1 MGVRNCFYRKK
12 LFGQALGV
20 SFILAFLSLLS
31 QGVFASAST
40 ATSPISG
47 DEFGIADSTP
57 ARYSNAAT
65 VRANTDDWAGATN
78 PENQTDQLE
87 EHSDAADDVIG
98 VQPVASQPEENMNN
112 SKSEHDEKIIF
123 HANTPLT
130 PPPENLVVAVNE
142 TSPSDISSTVDRENP
157 DEKKTAPGPRT
168 SSEGTIGKSLL
179 FTAGGVAAVGVA
191 IAAGGGSGS
200 DSSSD
205 PAASAPGQ
213 TSTNDTTVI
222 NLSNLVR
229 IGDDEDYNANHPD
242 HFQVSR
248 PTGLSWSDTF
258 NIDNVDNVKSAK
270 FRYTVAASKVGNP
283 VYVNGKFV
291 EGLCNPGNMAWIKQ
305 ECSMDITDF
314 IHMGS
319 NEIKIKCAIDPSDTE
334 TPYDDVELYN
344 LRIELR
350 H

>member
-1 MGVRNCFYRKK
+1 MEVRTCFYQKK

-31 QGVFASAST
+31 QGVFASATT

-47 DEFGIADSTP
+47 DGFNIADSTP
-57 ARYSNAAT
+57 ARYSNTAT
-65 VRANTDDWAGATN
+65 VRAKTDDRAGATN
-78 PENQTDQLE
+78 PENQTGPLE
-87 EHSDAADDVIG
+87 EHSDAGDDVIG

-112 SKSEHDEKIIF
+112 STSEYDEKIIF
-123 HANTPLT
+123 HENAPPT
-130 PPPENLVVAVNE
+130 PPPEKIVVAVNE
-142 TSPSDISSTVDRENP
+142 TSPPTDSSTAVPGSP

-179 FTAGGVAAVGVA
+179 ITAGVAAAVGVA
-191 IAAGGGSGS
+191 VAAGGGSGS

-205 PAASAPGQ
+205 PVASTPGQ

-258 NIDNVDNVKSAK
+258 NIDNVDNVNSAK
-270 FRYTVAASKVGNP
+270 FRYTVAASKIGNP

-314 IHMGS
+314 IHMGA